1 MLRQFFRNTF
11 PPIFEGAI
19 GRDITGFKETP
30 WLTIAFLLTLEVG
43 LGLVLARFI
52 ASGSWTI
59 ALGLVLLVPAAVLFY
74 HYPFEV
80 FIFWLLVTPFLQTTV
95 TSELRMLYWLVHRAL
110 PPLAVCGMILVNRL
124 QPGRRLL
131 FRFGTDGLAMVVF
144 LTWVLLNIYWYHQTG
159 YLPYVYILYDMS
171 FVPFCLYW
179 WIRYAAPG
187 ERELL
192 RLIPGAFVLVLFE
205 VAVGILSWLQPGMLP
220 QEWVGTRSDRTI
232 GTLGFYTTYSLTL
245 VFFSLLLFHAGMCQK
260 SKAIRVALLSAAGVG
275 AVGVFLSFS
284 RGCWLGGIVAGA
296 GLLYLYP
303 KPVIRLA
310 LIMLVVMAILG
321 STVLY
326 EQISFADQR
335 LNSEE
340 TAVVRLLVWDAGL
353 QMIQLKPFWG
363 WGYGDYRLYAGQ
375 FQRKVADVMATQS
388 YASHNAF
395 ISYAAEI
402 GVPGLLLYLF
412 PTIWWLALSNKKRQ
426 RLPGDSF
433 WSQKLLILFWLTIFA
448 YSTTSFFSD
457 TRVSPYALSLWWVS
471 LGLIATLADPF
482 DIIGERRS

>member
-1 MLRQFFRNTF
+1 MIRQLFRITV
-11 PPIFEGAI
+11 PPIIEGAL
-19 GRDITGFKETP
+19 GREKTGFKGTP
-30 WLTIAFLLTLEVG
+30 WLSIAFLLGLEVG

-52 ASGSWTI
+52 TSGAWPV
-59 ALGLVLLVPAAVLFY
+59 ALGLVLLVPAVVLFY

-80 FIFWLLVTPFLQTTV
+80 FILWLLVTPFLQTTV
-95 TSELRMLYWLVHRAL
+95 TSQLRTLYWLVHRAL

-124 QPGRRLL
+124 RPGRRLR
-131 FRFGTDGLAMVVF
+131 FRFGTDGLVMVVF
-144 LTWVLLNIYWYHQTG
+144 LGWVLLNIYSYHPID
-159 YLPYVYILYDMS
+159 YLPYVYILYDML

-179 WIRYAAPG
+179 WIRFAAPG
-187 ERELL
+187 ERELA

-205 VAVGILSWLQPGMLP
+205 VAVGIISWLQPGMLP
-220 QEWVGTRSDRTI
+220 REWVGTRSDRTI
-232 GTLGFYTTYSLTL
+232 GTLQFYTAYSLAL
-245 VFFSLLLFHAGMCQK
+245 VFFSLLLFQAGMCHK
-260 SKAIRVALLSAAGVG
+260 SKAIRVALLTAAGVG

-284 RGCWLGGIVAGA
+284 RGCWLGGIVAGF

-310 LIMLVVMAILG
+310 LVMLVVMAILG

-326 EQISFADQR
+326 QQISFANQR

-353 QMIQLKPFWG
+353 QMIQLKPLWG
-363 WGYGDYRLYAGQ
+363 WGYGDYRLYAAQ

-412 PTIWWLALSNKKRQ
+412 PSMWWLVRSYKKRQ
-426 RLPGDSF
+426 QLLRTGF
-433 WSQKLLILFWLTIFA
+433 WSQKLLILFWLMILA

-482 DIIGERRS
+482 RVDHQY